1 MSFDE
6 LELEGNPVEEND
18 NFIGEKVELGGH
30 YMTKEDYKELQEAIV
45 KMLIISGIKEVDLY

>member
-1 MSFDE
+1 MNFDE

-18 NFIGEKVELGGH
+18 NFIGKKLELGGH

-45 KMLIISGIKEVDLY
+45 KMLIIRGIRKC